1 MKSTIIIVC
10 ILLILVTAQFMIAR
24 STDKTEQ
31 QKYTVLLSEQ
41 DFEIRY
47 YPVAV
52 VASVEHDGRK
62 PRSGANDNFRRLAG
76 YIFGGNQSN
85 KKIAMT
91 APVHME
97 ATDHGNKMSF
107 VMPSEMDLNDL
118 PKPNDSGVTFTKTTE
133 DTLAVLRFS
142 GFASDADIEQKTEE
156 LKQRLA
162 DKGISHA
169 GNFKYLGYNPPYQL
183 VDRRNEVVVSVHFNH

>member
-47 YPVAV
+47 YPVVV
-52 VASVEHDGRK
+52 VASVEHDGKK
-62 PRSGANDNFRRLAG
+62 PRSGASDNFRRLAG

-97 ATDHGNKMSF
+97 STDHGNKMSF

-118 PKPNDSGVTFTKTTE
+118 PKPNDSGVTFSKTTE

-183 VDRRNEVVVSVHFNH
+183 VDRRNEVVVSVHWKN